1 MIMRKLITYIL
12 LNLFFTSIS
21 CQVIKQ
27 QGFVYQYHGKDP
39 KTLLVNTQILANDAS
54 PAISGNNGMFTLL
67 FSRLNIGDKIS
78 GVKINKKNC
87 LIFNQDVVNGWS
99 VRKAPL
105 KLILC
110 NIDLFYSIK
119 RKVKKVS
126 EDSYKEKYAKKC
138 KEYFHL
144 LEQKKISEDQYEKE
158 MTQARILYENTLKKI
173 DEYADLFA
181 RIDESEMD
189 KTAQTAME
197 LFKNGEVDKAISLM
211 EKLHPGEKLDSITER
226 RANGDSIRIQ
236 AQSEINRL
244 IPPITKAAKI
254 FMDTGM
260 PEKAKQYI
268 NEAILADTTIKNR
281 LICMRA
287 CIFLKMFCE
296 AEKYSKDI
304 LLETNQDSLLV
315 HKEYSLL
322 LHLNLAHSLLFQGK
336 FEEATTIY
344 LKYKSELKQSFLDDF
359 NEFERQDVIPKECD
373 VDVEKI
379 RKLLTE

>member
-1 MIMRKLITYIL
+1 
-12 LNLFFTSIS
+12 
-21 CQVIKQ
+21 
-27 QGFVYQYHGKDP
+27 
-39 KTLLVNTQILANDAS
+39 
-54 PAISGNNGMFTLL
+54 
-67 FSRLNIGDKIS
+67 
-78 GVKINKKNC
+78 
-87 LIFNQDVVNGWS
+87 
-99 VRKAPL
+99 
-105 KLILC
+105 
-110 NIDLFYSIK
+110 
-119 RKVKKVS
+119 
-126 EDSYKEKYAKKC
+126 
-138 KEYFHL
+138 
-144 LEQKKISEDQYEKE
+144 

-211 EKLHPGEKLDSITER
+211 EKLHHGEKLDSITER

-244 IPPITKAAKI
+244 IPPVTKAAKI
-254 FMDTGM
+254 FMDAGM

-281 LICMRA
+281 LVCMRA

-304 LLETNQDSLLV
+304 LLGTNLDSLLV

-336 FEEATTIY
+336 FEEAKKIY

>member
-1 MIMRKLITYIL
+1 MRKLITYIL

-144 LEQKKISEDQYEKE
+144 LEQKKISEDQYEK
-158 MTQARILYENTLKKI
+158 
-173 DEYADLFA
+173 
-181 RIDESEMD
+181 
-189 KTAQTAME
+189 
-197 LFKNGEVDKAISLM
+197 
-211 EKLHPGEKLDSITER
+211 
-226 RANGDSIRIQ
+226 
-236 AQSEINRL
+236 
-244 IPPITKAAKI
+244 
-254 FMDTGM
+254 
-260 PEKAKQYI
+260 
-268 NEAILADTTIKNR
+268 
-281 LICMRA
+281 
-287 CIFLKMFCE
+287 
-296 AEKYSKDI
+296 
-304 LLETNQDSLLV
+304 
-315 HKEYSLL
+315 
-322 LHLNLAHSLLFQGK
+322 
-336 FEEATTIY
+336 
-344 LKYKSELKQSFLDDF
+344 
-359 NEFERQDVIPKECD
+359 
-373 VDVEKI
+373 
-379 RKLLTE
+379 